1 MSLIVCLRLNAEGS
15 NGGFHPQS
23 QSWLKSVGHT
33 TDQNDMNMGKELVG
47 VHNPDGGMGVL
58 EAMQNVLYTWIKL
71 SKNKEINKFLKFE
84 F

>member
-1 MSLIVCLRLNAEGS
+1 MPEAERRRLQWRV
-15 NGGFHPQS
+15 PPLVT

-33 TDQNDMNMGKELVG
+33 TDQNDMNMGKEFVG
-47 VHNPDGGMGVL
+47 AHNRDGRMGVL

-71 SKNKEINKFLKFE
+71 SKNKGINKFLKFK